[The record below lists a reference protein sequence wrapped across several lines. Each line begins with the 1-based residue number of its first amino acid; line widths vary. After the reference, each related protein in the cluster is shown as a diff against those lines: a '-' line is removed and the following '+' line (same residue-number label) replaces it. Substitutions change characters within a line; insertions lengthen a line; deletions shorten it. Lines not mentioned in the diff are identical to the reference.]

1 MADYKG
7 NTCPVCKQKF
17 KEADDI
23 VVCPD
28 CGTPYHRECWKKV
41 GVCVHQ
47 ADHAAGFEWT
57 PDNVISDRPDDIV
70 CPNCGNHQPIGAYYR
85 LSLVLDSGS
94 FRELDAELA
103 PQDVLG
109 FPGYP
114 EKLSAQTQK
123 TGLSEAAV
131 AAVGRIGGVSVVAAV
146 LDSRFFMGSMS
157 TAVGEKITR
166 AIEYAAAKKLP
177 LVIFSASG
185 GARMQEG
192 IFSLMQ
198 MAKTSA
204 AIQRFSA
211 KGGLYVSVLTHPTT
225 GGVTA
230 SFASL
235 GDIMLAE
242 PGALIGFAGPRVIEQ
257 TIGEKL
263 PAGFQ
268 RSEFQME
275 HGFVDQVVPRSQLR
289 DTLIQVL
296 QLHAGGKHE

>member
-1 MADYKG
+1 MLPRNLFRKPRNQLEEEGATTG
-7 NTCPVCKQKF
+7 HGPMVPGQLFTNCPLCRAMLS
-17 KEADDI
+17 ADDLDAGSH
-23 VVCPD
+23 VCPH
-28 CGTPYHRECWKKV
+28 CGHHLRL
-41 GVCVHQ
+41 
-47 ADHAAGFEWT
+47 
-57 PDNVISDRPDDIV
+57 
-70 CPNCGNHQPIGAYYR
+70 GAR
-85 LSLVLDSGS
+85 KRIELTCDEGS
-94 FRELDAELA
+94 FLEMDAGMRAGNPLN
-103 PQDVLG
+103 
-109 FPGYP
+109 FPDYE
-114 EKLSAQTQK
+114 EKLKKARAMSGEDEGVI
-123 TGLSEAAV
+123 TGTGA
-131 AAVGRIGGVSVVAAV
+131 IGGVRAAV
-146 LDSRFFMGSMS
+146 FAMDPAFMMGSMG
-157 TAVGEKITR
+157 TVVGEKITR
-166 AIEYAAAKKLP
+166 LFEAAQAMRLP
-177 LVIFSASG
+177 VVGFTVSG

-192 IFSLMQ
+192 MLSLMQ

>member
-1 MADYKG
+1 MRERTFQLKAKRDAG
-7 NTCPVCKQKF
+7 AIWHEPQFVECKQ
-17 KEADDI
+17 
-23 VVCPD
+23 
-28 CGTPYHRECWKKV
+28 CGRR
-41 GVCVHQ
+41 
-47 ADHAAGFEWT
+47 AARTLWT
-57 PDNVISDRPDDIV
+57 KSLYV
-70 CPNCGNHQPIGAYYR
+70 CPNCGYHMPIGGYYR
-85 LSLVLDSGS
+85 LSLVLDHGS
-94 FRELDAELA
+94 FRELDADLA
-103 PQDVLG
+103 PQDVLH
-109 FPGYP
+109 FPEYE
-114 EKLSAQTQK
+114 EKLTADQTK
-123 TGLSEAAV
+123 TGMREAAV
-131 AAVGRIGGVSVVAAV
+131 TAT
-146 LDSRFFMGSMS
+146 DSRFFMGSMS

-166 AIEYAAAKKLP
+166 AVEYATAKRLP

-296 QLHAGGKHE
+296 QLHAGGKHA